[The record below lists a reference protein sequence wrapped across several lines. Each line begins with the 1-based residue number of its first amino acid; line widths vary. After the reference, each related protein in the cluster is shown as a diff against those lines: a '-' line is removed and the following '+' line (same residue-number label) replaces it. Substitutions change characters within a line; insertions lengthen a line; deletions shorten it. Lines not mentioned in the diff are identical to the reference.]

1 MRDEKRTR
9 PSRVSPLISPL
20 ASPPRIPHSSSA
32 SCIRDASGGIEPTL
46 ATPICSSPRLEIID
60 VSRPLNYRSSAF
72 VRQTNSLAT
81 PRQPPVIDGGRVISN
96 SFVRARRASAC
107 VTAASLLLCAACGR
121 GAAKPRAFPPADVG
135 IVTVAPQT
143 LPQSYDLV
151 GQVEPSRRT
160 DVRARVEGVILE
172 RPFTEGAAVSAGQ
185 VLFRLDRIKT
195 EAAYASA
202 LAHYNNAKSTLG
214 RLDPLLA
221 KHAVAQ
227 QDVDNAR
234 TEADAAKAAL
244 DQARK
249 DLDDSVVRAEVAGRV
264 GRAKF
269 EVRGRVTGPA
279 DLLTT
284 IDQLDP
290 AYVVFRPSSQQVLE
304 WRGGPRSAPPPQPG
318 GQLQIRVVLP
328 DGSLL
333 ARVGRLT
340 FVAPA
345 LDSATGT
352 QEFRATFGNHD
363 RVLVPGQFVNVRLSG
378 FSRAN
383 ALAVPQRAVQQGLG
397 RQFVYV
403 VSVGDTVVARDVKTG
418 PWSGPLWIIDDG

>member
-1 MRDEKRTR
+1 M
-9 PSRVSPLISPL
+9 
-20 ASPPRIPHSSSA
+20 
-32 SCIRDASGGIEPTL
+32 
-46 ATPICSSPRLEIID
+46 
-60 VSRPLNYRSSAF
+60 
-72 VRQTNSLAT
+72 
-81 PRQPPVIDGGRVISN
+81 ISN

-107 VTAASLLLCAACGR
+107 VTATSLLLCAACGR

-172 RPFTEGAAVSAGQ
+172 RPFTEGAAVTAGQ
-185 VLFRLDRIKT
+185 VLFRLDRVKT
-195 EAAYASA
+195 EAAYASV
-202 LAHYNNAKSTLG
+202 LARYNNAKSTVG

-221 KHAVAQ
+221 RHAVAQ

-234 TEADAAKAAL
+234 TELDAAKAAL

-264 GRAKF
+264 GRARF
-269 EVRGRVTGPA
+269 EVGGRVTGPA

-284 IDQLDP
+284 IDDLDP
-290 AYVVFRPSSQQVLE
+290 AYVVFRPSTTQVLD
-304 WRGGPRSAPPPQPG
+304 WKADPRSAPLLEPG
-318 GQLQIRVVLP
+318 GKLEVRVVLP
-328 DGSLL
+328 NGALL
-333 ARVGRLT
+333 PRTGRLT
-340 FVAPA
+340 FVAPS

-352 QEFRATFGNHD
+352 QEFRATFENHD
-363 RVLVPGQFVNVRLSG
+363 RILLPGQFVNVRLSG

-383 ALAVPQRAVQQGLG
+383 ALAVPQRAIQTGLG
-397 RQFVYV
+397 RMFVYV
-403 VSVGDTVVARDVKTG
+403 VSAGDTVVARDVKTG
-418 PWSGPLWIIDDG
+418 PWSGTLWIVDDGLKPGDRVIVDGVQKVAPGRVVKPSPIDTASKASALTGAKK

>member
-1 MRDEKRTR
+1 MRHWKFAR
-9 PSRVSPLISPL
+9 LGKAALPL
-20 ASPPRIPHSSSA
+20 ATVASLIVLAGCGTKGGPPRM
-32 SCIRDASGGIEPTL
+32 
-46 ATPICSSPRLEIID
+46 
-60 VSRPLNYRSSAF
+60 
-72 VRQTNSLAT
+72 
-81 PRQPPVIDGGRVISN
+81 PP
-96 SFVRARRASAC
+96 
-107 VTAASLLLCAACGR
+107 
-121 GAAKPRAFPPADVG
+121 PPDVG
-135 IVTVAPQT
+135 TVTVAPQT

-151 GQVEPSRRT
+151 GEVEPSRRV
-160 DVRARVEGVILE
+160 DVRARAEGVILE
-172 RPFTEGAAVSAGQ
+172 RPFTEGTAVTAGQ
-185 VLFRLDRIKT
+185 VLFRLDRVKT
-195 EAAYASA
+195 EAAYESA
-202 LAHYNNAKSTLG
+202 LARYDNARRTLD
-214 RLDPLLA
+214 RLAPLLP

-227 QDVDNAR
+227 QDVDNVR
-234 TEADAAKAAL
+234 TEIDASKAAL
-244 DQARK
+244 DQAKK

-264 GRAKF
+264 GRARF
-269 EVRGRVTGPA
+269 EIGGRVTGPA

-304 WRGGPRSAPPPQPG
+304 WRAAPRSAPLLEPG
-318 GQLQIRVVLP
+318 GKLEIRVVLP

-363 RVLVPGQFVNVRLSG
+363 RLLVPGQFVSVRLSG

-403 VSVGDTVVARDVKTG
+403 VSAGDTVVVRDVKTG
-418 PWSGPLWIIDDG
+418 PWSGPLWIIDDGLKPGDRVIVDGVQKAAPGRVVKPSPVDGARQQ

>member
-1 MRDEKRTR
+1 M
-9 PSRVSPLISPL
+9 
-20 ASPPRIPHSSSA
+20 
-32 SCIRDASGGIEPTL
+32 
-46 ATPICSSPRLEIID
+46 
-60 VSRPLNYRSSAF
+60 
-72 VRQTNSLAT
+72 
-81 PRQPPVIDGGRVISN
+81 ISN

-107 VTAASLLLCAACGR
+107 VTTTSLLLCAACGG

-172 RPFTEGAAVSAGQ
+172 RPFTEGAAVTAGQ
-185 VLFRLDRIKT
+185 VLFRLDRVKT
-195 EAAYASA
+195 EAAYASV
-202 LAHYNNAKSTLG
+202 LARYNNAKSTVG
-214 RLDPLLA
+214 RLEPLLA
-221 KHAVAQ
+221 RHAVAQ

-234 TEADAAKAAL
+234 TELDAAKAAL

-264 GRAKF
+264 GRARF
-269 EVRGRVTGPA
+269 EVGGRVTGPA

-284 IDQLDP
+284 IDDLDP
-290 AYVVFRPSSQQVLE
+290 AYVVFRPSTTQVLD
-304 WRGGPRSAPPPQPG
+304 WKADPRSAPLLEPG
-318 GQLQIRVVLP
+318 GKLEVRVVLP
-328 DGSLL
+328 NGALL
-333 ARVGRLT
+333 PRTGRLT
-340 FVAPA
+340 FVAPS

-352 QEFRATFGNHD
+352 QEFRATFENHD
-363 RVLVPGQFVNVRLSG
+363 RILLPGQFVNVRLSG

-383 ALAVPQRAVQQGLG
+383 ALAVPQRAIQTGLG

-403 VSVGDTVVARDVKTG
+403 VSAGDTVVARDVKTG
-418 PWSGPLWIIDDG
+418 PWSGTLWIVDDGLKPGDRVIVDGVQKVAPGRVVKPSPIDTASKASALTGAKK

>member
-1 MRDEKRTR
+1 M
-9 PSRVSPLISPL
+9 
-20 ASPPRIPHSSSA
+20 
-32 SCIRDASGGIEPTL
+32 
-46 ATPICSSPRLEIID
+46 
-60 VSRPLNYRSSAF
+60 
-72 VRQTNSLAT
+72 
-81 PRQPPVIDGGRVISN
+81 ISN

-107 VTAASLLLCAACGR
+107 VTTTSLLLCAACGG

-172 RPFTEGAAVSAGQ
+172 RPFTEGAAVTAGQ
-185 VLFRLDRIKT
+185 VLFRLDRVKT
-195 EAAYASA
+195 EAAYASV
-202 LAHYNNAKSTLG
+202 LARYNNAKSTVG

-221 KHAVAQ
+221 RHAVAQ

-234 TEADAAKAAL
+234 TELDAAKAAL

-264 GRAKF
+264 GRARF
-269 EVRGRVTGPA
+269 EVGGRVTGPA

-284 IDQLDP
+284 IDDLDP
-290 AYVVFRPSSQQVLE
+290 AYVVFRPSTTQVLD
-304 WRGGPRSAPPPQPG
+304 WKADPRSAPLLEPG
-318 GQLQIRVVLP
+318 GKLEVRVVLP
-328 DGSLL
+328 NGALL
-333 ARVGRLT
+333 PRTGRLT
-340 FVAPA
+340 FVAPS

-352 QEFRATFGNHD
+352 QEFRATFENHD
-363 RVLVPGQFVNVRLSG
+363 RILLPGQFVNVRLSG

-383 ALAVPQRAVQQGLG
+383 ALAVPQRAIQTGLG

-403 VSVGDTVVARDVKTG
+403 VSAGDTVVARDVKTG
-418 PWSGPLWIIDDG
+418 PWSGTLWIVDDGLKPGDRVIVDGVQKVAPGRVVKPSPIDTASKASALTGAKK

>member
-1 MRDEKRTR
+1 
-9 PSRVSPLISPL
+9 
-20 ASPPRIPHSSSA
+20 
-32 SCIRDASGGIEPTL
+32 
-46 ATPICSSPRLEIID
+46 
-60 VSRPLNYRSSAF
+60 
-72 VRQTNSLAT
+72 
-81 PRQPPVIDGGRVISN
+81 VISN

-107 VTAASLLLCAACGR
+107 VTTTSLLLCAACGG

-135 IVTVAPQT
+135 IVTIAPQT

-172 RPFTEGAAVSAGQ
+172 RPFTEGAAVTAGQ
-185 VLFRLDRIKT
+185 VLFRLDRVKT
-195 EAAYASA
+195 EAAYASV
-202 LAHYNNAKSTLG
+202 LARYNNAKSTVG

-221 KHAVAQ
+221 RHAVAQ

-234 TEADAAKAAL
+234 TELDAAKAAL

-264 GRAKF
+264 GRARF
-269 EVRGRVTGPA
+269 EVGGRVTGPA

-284 IDQLDP
+284 IDDLDP
-290 AYVVFRPSSQQVLE
+290 AYVVFRPSTTQVLD
-304 WRGGPRSAPPPQPG
+304 WKADPRSAPLLEPG
-318 GQLQIRVVLP
+318 GKLEVRVVLP
-328 DGSLL
+328 NGALL
-333 ARVGRLT
+333 PRTGRLT
-340 FVAPA
+340 FVAPS

-352 QEFRATFGNHD
+352 QEFRATFENHD
-363 RVLVPGQFVNVRLSG
+363 RILLPGQFVNVRLSG

-383 ALAVPQRAVQQGLG
+383 ALAVPQRAIQTGLG

-403 VSVGDTVVARDVKTG
+403 VSAGDTVVARDVKTG
-418 PWSGPLWIIDDG
+418 PWSGTLWIVDDGLKPGDRVIVDGVQKVAPGRVVKPSPIDTASKASALTGAKK

>member
-1 MRDEKRTR
+1 
-9 PSRVSPLISPL
+9 
-20 ASPPRIPHSSSA
+20 
-32 SCIRDASGGIEPTL
+32 
-46 ATPICSSPRLEIID
+46 
-60 VSRPLNYRSSAF
+60 
-72 VRQTNSLAT
+72 
-81 PRQPPVIDGGRVISN
+81 VISN
-96 SFVRARRASAC
+96 SFVRARRAFAC
-107 VTAASLLLCAACGR
+107 VTSASLLLCAACGG
-121 GAAKPRAFPPADVG
+121 GAAKQRAFPPADVG

-172 RPFTEGAAVSAGQ
+172 RPFTEGAAVTAGQ
-185 VLFRLDRIKT
+185 VLFRLDRVKT

-214 RLDPLLA
+214 RLEPLLA
-221 KHAVAQ
+221 RHAVAQ

-264 GRAKF
+264 GRARF
-269 EVRGRVTGPA
+269 EVGGRVTGAA

-284 IDQLDP
+284 IDDLDP
-290 AYVVFRPSSQQVLE
+290 AYVVFRPSTTQVLD
-304 WRGGPRSAPPPQPG
+304 WKSDPRSAPLLEPG
-318 GQLQIRVVLP
+318 GKLEVRVVLP
-328 DGSLL
+328 NGALL
-333 ARVGRLT
+333 PRVGRLT
-340 FVAPA
+340 FVSPS

-352 QEFRATFGNHD
+352 QEFRATFENHD
-363 RVLVPGQFVNVRLSG
+363 RILMPGQFVNVRLSG

-383 ALAVPQRAVQQGLG
+383 ALAVPQRAIQTGLG
-397 RQFVYV
+397 RMFVYV
-403 VSVGDTVVARDVKTG
+403 VSAGDTVVVRDVKTG
-418 PWSGPLWIIDDG
+418 PWSGTLWIVDDGLKPGDRVIVDGVQKVAPGRVVKPSPLATDSAGTRK

>member
-1 MRDEKRTR
+1 MRNRRFTR
-9 PSRVSPLISPL
+9 VGTIVS
-20 ASPPRIPHSSSA
+20 
-32 SCIRDASGGIEPTL
+32 
-46 ATPICSSPRLEIID
+46 
-60 VSRPLNYRSSAF
+60 
-72 VRQTNSLAT
+72 SLA
-81 PRQPPVIDGGRVISN
+81 
-96 SFVRARRASAC
+96 
-107 VTAASLLLCAACGR
+107 TAASLIVLADCG
-121 GAAKPRAFPPADVG
+121 AKGGPPRMPPPSEVG

-151 GQVEPSRRT
+151 GEVEPSRRVE
-160 DVRARVEGVILE
+160 VRSRVEGVILE
-172 RPFTEGAAVSAGQ
+172 RPFAEGTAVTAGQ
-185 VLFRLDRIKT
+185 VLFRLDRVKT
-195 EAAYASA
+195 EAAYQSA
-202 LAHYNNAKSTLG
+202 LARYDNARRTLD
-214 RLDPLLA
+214 RLAPLLS

-234 TEADAAKAAL
+234 TELDASKAAL
-244 DQARK
+244 DQAKK

-264 GRAKF
+264 GRARF
-269 EVRGRVTGPA
+269 EIGGRVTGPV

-290 AYVVFRPSSQQVLE
+290 VYVVFRPSSQQVLE
-304 WRGGPRSAPPPQPG
+304 WRSDRRSAPLLEPG
-318 GQLQIRVVLP
+318 GRLQIHVVLP

-333 ARVGRLT
+333 ARTGRLT

-352 QEFRATFGNHD
+352 QEFRATFANRD
-363 RVLVPGQFVNVRLSG
+363 RVLVPGQFLNVRLSG

-403 VSVGDTVVARDVKTG
+403 LSTGDTVVARDVKTG
-418 PWSGPLWIIDDG
+418 PWSGPLWIIDDGLKPGDRVIVDGVQKAAPGRVVKPSPVAEARKQ